1 MDDGVRTVAHMSMP
15 MVENKNECADDPS
28 IARALDQ
35 LYAVI
40 SFEDGDDPNWAGLE
54 AVFSKHA
61 RITRITP
68 EGTDHLDASSFL
80 AMTRN
85 MVEIGAYT
93 SFYEFEVARSVERFG
108 DIAQVW
114 SLYETR
120 RNKDAREALGRGVN
134 SIQLIREQDT
144 WRVLGLLW
152 DETRADA
159 KLDIATVRGGKN
171 GKE

>member
-1 MDDGVRTVAHMSMP
+1 MSTDHHP
-15 MVENKNECADDPS
+15 DDPA
-28 IARALDQ
+28 IAGLLQR

-40 SFEDGDDPNWAGLE
+40 SFEEGGEPDWDGLQQ
-54 AVFSKHA
+54 VFSRHA

-68 EGTDHLDASSFL
+68 EGTDYLDPPSFL

-85 MVEIGAYT
+85 LVEVGAYT
-93 SFYEFEVARSVERFG
+93 SFFEFEVTRTIERFG

-120 RNKDAREALGRGVN
+120 RNRSARDALGRGVN
-134 SIQLIREQDT
+134 SIQLIRERDA

-152 DETRADA
+152 DETHADPR
-159 KLDIATVRGGKN
+159 LDAANMFATGDDRGQN
-171 GKE
+171 

>member
-1 MDDGVRTVAHMSMP
+1 MSTHP
-15 MVENKNECADDPS
+15 TPDDPA
-28 IARALDQ
+28 INDLLQR

-40 SFEDGDDPNWAGLE
+40 SFEEGEEPDWPGLE
-54 AVFSKHA
+54 RIFSRHA
-61 RITRITP
+61 RITRLTP
-68 EGTDHLDASSFL
+68 EGADYLDPGSFL

-85 MVEIGAYT
+85 FLDIGAYT
-93 SFYEFEVARSVERFG
+93 SFFEFEIAHRIERFG

-134 SIQLIREQDT
+134 SIQLVREGDD

-152 DETRADA
+152 DEAHADP
-159 KLDIATVRGGKN
+159 KLEVENVLGEGVHRGQA
-171 GKE
+171 